1 VKIFIYIFFTL
12 AAIINLSCQTS
23 DSNNH
28 VFFGD
33 ELLLKENIELLKD
46 KRVGVVTNHSAVL
59 PNNVHLVDSILALG
73 INITAL
79 FSPEHGIR
87 GEISDGSEISS
98 SVDNQTGIP
107 IFSLYGSTK
116 KPTNE
121 MLKNIDIILFDIQDI
136 GARFY
141 TYISTLYYLL
151 QSAAENNLPVIVLDR
166 PNPIGGLRVGGPV
179 LDIDYSSFIG
189 IAPIP
194 VLHSMTI
201 GEIAELYVNE
211 NFINTSSKPELIVI
225 KMKGWKR
232 NYFWDDIDKAWIPT
246 SPNIPK
252 FETSLIYPGTC
263 FIEGTNVSEGRGTD
277 DPFLTIGAPF
287 INSAELIGFLKSLQ
301 IEGIEFSPSSFSP
314 VNIKGKAIHPK
325 YEGIKCYGVK
335 FMLTDKKIFNSV
347 EFGVYLIYS
356 LIKLYPDNFKFND
369 NYFDKLAG
377 TDKLRKDL
385 LAGKNPSEII
395 KSWENEL
402 DEFKSIRKKY
412 LVY

>member
-1 VKIFIYIFFTL
+1 MKFFIHIFFIFS
-12 AAIINLSCQTS
+12 AFVNQSCQPS
-23 DSNNH
+23 DCSTH
-28 VFFGD
+28 VYFGD
-33 ELLLKENIELLKD
+33 ELLLKENIGLLID
-46 KRVGVVTNHSAVL
+46 KRVGVVTNHSAIL
-59 PNNVHLVDSILALG
+59 PNNVHLVDSLIALR
-73 INITAL
+73 IDVTVL

-87 GEISDGSEISS
+87 GEISDGSKIVSS
-98 SVDNQTGIP
+98 TDDKTGIP

-116 KPTNE
+116 KPTKE
-121 MLKNIDIILFDIQDI
+121 MLNNIDIILFDIQDI

-141 TYISTLYYLL
+141 TYISTLYYIL
-151 QSAAENNLPVIVLDR
+151 QSAAENNLPVVVLDR
-166 PNPIGGLRVGGPV
+166 PNPVNGLRVGGPV
-179 LDIDYSSFIG
+179 LDLNYSSFIG

-194 VLHSMTI
+194 VMHGLTI
-201 GEIAELYVNE
+201 GELAELFVNE
-211 NFINTSSKPELIVI
+211 NFITTGSKPELTVI

-232 NYFWDDIDKAWIPT
+232 NYYWDDMDREWIPT

-287 INSAELIGFLKSLQ
+287 INSAELIDRLTSLQ
-301 IEGIEFSPSSFSP
+301 IAGIEFFPSSFTP
-314 VNIKGKAIHPK
+314 VNLKEKATHPK
-325 YEGIKCYGVK
+325 YEGINCDGVK
-335 FMLTDKKIFNSV
+335 FMITDKKKFNAV

-356 LIKLYPDNFKFND
+356 LIKLYPDNFKFRE

-385 LAGKNPSEII
+385 LAGKNPSAII

-402 DEFKSIRKKY
+402 EEFKSIRKKY
-412 LVY
+412 LQY

>member
-1 VKIFIYIFFTL
+1 VKLFIYIFFTL
-12 AAIINLSCQTS
+12 TTCVNLSCQPS
-23 DSNNH
+23 DNNTH
-28 VFFGD
+28 VYFGD

-59 PNNVHLVDSILALG
+59 PNNVHLVDTLLSLG

-98 SVDNQTGIP
+98 STEDKTGIP
-107 IFSLYGSTK
+107 IFSLYGDVK
-116 KPTNE
+116 KPTKE

-166 PNPIGGLRVGGPV
+166 PNPISGLNVSGPL
-179 LDIDYSSFIG
+179 LDLNYSSFIG

-194 VLHSMTI
+194 VLHGMTI
-201 GEIAELYVNE
+201 GELAELFVEE
-211 NFINTSSKPELIVI
+211 NFINTSSKPELAVI

-232 NYFWDDIDKAWIPT
+232 NYFWDEIDREWIPT
-246 SPNIPK
+246 SPNIPN
-252 FETSLIYPGTC
+252 FETALIYPGTA
-263 FIEGTNVSEGRGTD
+263 FIEGTNISEGRGTD
-277 DPFLTIGAPF
+277 NPFLTIGAPF
-287 INSAELIGFLKSLQ
+287 IKSEELINILISFKLA
-301 IEGIEFSPSSFSP
+301 GINFSPSSFAP
-314 VNIKGKAIHPK
+314 VNIKGKAVHPK

-335 FMLTDKKIFNSV
+335 FKLTDKKKFNAV

-356 LIKLYPDNFKFND
+356 LLKLYPDNFKFKD
-369 NYFDKLAG
+369 NHFDKLAG

-385 LAGKNPSEII
+385 LAGKNPSAII
-395 KSWENEL
+395 NSWEIEL
-402 DEFKSIRKKY
+402 EKFKSLRKKY
-412 LVY
+412 LLY

>member
-1 VKIFIYIFFTL
+1 VKFFIHIFFTL

-23 DSNNH
+23 NSNNH

-33 ELLLKENIELLKD
+33 ELLLEENIDLLKD
-46 KRVGVVTNHSAVL
+46 KRVGVVTNHSAIL
-59 PNNVHLVDSILALG
+59 PNNVHLVDSLLALG

-79 FSPEHGIR
+79 FAPEHGIR
-87 GEISDGSEISS
+87 GEFSDGSKISS
-98 SVDNQTGIP
+98 STDNKTGIP

-116 KPTNE
+116 KPTKE
-121 MLKNIDIILFDIQDI
+121 MLNNIDIILFDIQDI

-151 QSAAENNLPVIVLDR
+151 QSAVENNLPVVVLDR
-166 PNPIGGLRVGGPV
+166 PNPIGGLRVSGPV
-179 LDIDYSSFIG
+179 LDINYSSFIG

-194 VLHSMTI
+194 VLHGMTI
-201 GEIAELYVNE
+201 GELAELYVNE
-211 NFINTSSKPELIVI
+211 NFINTGSKPELIVI

-232 NYFWDDIDKAWIPT
+232 NYFWEDINREWILT

-263 FIEGTNVSEGRGTD
+263 FIEGTNISEGRGTD
-277 DPFLTIGAPF
+277 DPFLTLRAPF
-287 INSAELIGFLKSLQ
+287 INSGELINNLKSLQ
-301 IEGIEFSPSSFSP
+301 IEGIEFSPASFTP
-314 VNIKGKAIHPK
+314 VNIKGKAIHSK
-325 YEGIKCYGVK
+325 YEGINCYGVK
-335 FMLTDKKIFNSV
+335 FMLTDKNKFNAV

-369 NYFDKLAG
+369 KYFDKLAG

-385 LAGKNPSEII
+385 LAGKNPSSII

-402 DEFKSIRKKY
+402 EEFKSIRKQY
-412 LVY
+412 LIY

>member
-1 VKIFIYIFFTL
+1 MKFFTHIFIILILF
-12 AAIINLSCQTS
+12 ANLSCQTS
-23 DSNNH
+23 DSNNQ

-59 PNNVHLVDSILALG
+59 PDNVHLVDTLLTLG

-79 FSPEHGIR
+79 LSPEHGIR
-87 GEISDGSEISS
+87 GEISDGSKISS
-98 SVDNQTGIP
+98 STDEKTGIP
-107 IFSLYGSTK
+107 IFSLYGNVK
-116 KPTNE
+116 KPTKE

-166 PNPIGGLRVGGPV
+166 PNPISGLNVSGTV
-179 LDIDYSSFIG
+179 LDTAFKSFIG
-189 IAPIP
+189 IGPIP
-194 VLHSMTI
+194 VLHGMTI
-201 GEIAELYVNE
+201 GELAELFVKE
-211 NFINTSSKPELIVI
+211 NFINTNSKSELIVI

-232 NYFWDDIDKAWIPT
+232 NHFWDDIDREWIPT
-246 SPNIPK
+246 SPNIPN

-287 INSAELIGFLKSLQ
+287 INAEELINDLKSLQ
-301 IEGIEFSPSSFSP
+301 IAGIDFSPSSFTP
-314 VNIKGKAIHPK
+314 VKIKGKAIYPK
-325 YEGIKCYGVK
+325 YEGINCYGVK
-335 FMLTDKKIFNSV
+335 LKLTDKKKFNAV
-347 EFGVYLIYS
+347 EFGVHLIYS
-356 LIKLYPDNFKFND
+356 LLKLYPDNFKFKD
-369 NYFDKLAG
+369 NHFDNLAG

-385 LAGKNPSEII
+385 LASKNPSAII
-395 KSWENEL
+395 SSWEIEL
-402 DEFKSIRKKY
+402 DKFKSIRKKY
-412 LVY
+412 LLY

>member
-1 VKIFIYIFFTL
+1 VKYFIHIFITL
-12 AAIINLSCQTS
+12 TAFINLSCQS
-23 DSNNH
+23 VNIKNQ

-33 ELLLKENIELLKD
+33 ELLLEENIDLLKD
-46 KRVGVVTNHSAVL
+46 KSVGVVTNHSAIL
-59 PNNVHLVDSILALG
+59 PNNVHLIDTLLSLG
-73 INITAL
+73 IDITAL

-87 GEISDGSEISS
+87 GEISDGSKISS
-98 SVDNQTGIP
+98 STDDKTGIS

-116 KPTNE
+116 KPTKE
-121 MLKNIDIILFDIQDI
+121 MLNNIDIILFDIQDI

-141 TYISTLYYLL
+141 TYISTMYYIL
-151 QSAAENNLPVIVLDR
+151 QSAVENNLPVIVLDR
-166 PNPIGGLRVGGPV
+166 PNPVNGLRVGGPV
-179 LDIDYSSFIG
+179 LDLNYSSFIG

-194 VLHSMTI
+194 VLHGMTI
-201 GEIAELYVNE
+201 GELAELFVKE

-225 KMKGWKR
+225 KMKAWKR
-232 NYFWDDIDKAWIPT
+232 NYFWADIDREWIPT
-246 SPNIPK
+246 SPNIPN

-263 FIEGTNVSEGRGTD
+263 FIEGTNVSEGRGTE

-287 INSAELIGFLKSLQ
+287 INSAELIDKLKSLQ
-301 IEGIEFSPSSFSP
+301 IAGIEFSPSSFTP
-314 VNIKGKAIHPK
+314 VNLKGNSIHPK
-325 YEGIKCYGVK
+325 YEGINCYGVK
-335 FMLTDKKIFNSV
+335 FKVTDKKKFNAV

-385 LAGKNPSEII
+385 LEGKNPSAII

-402 DEFKSIRKKY
+402 EEFKSIRKKY
-412 LVY
+412 LLY

>member
-1 VKIFIYIFFTL
+1 VKLFIHIFFTL
-12 AAIINLSCQTS
+12 TAFVNLSCQP
-23 DSNNH
+23 SNSKNN

-59 PNNVHLVDSILALG
+59 PNNVHLVDTLLTLG
-73 INITAL
+73 INISAL

-87 GEISDGSEISS
+87 GEFSDGNEISS
-98 SVDNQTGIP
+98 STDDNTGIP
-107 IFSLYGSTK
+107 IFSLYGNVK
-116 KPTNE
+116 KPSKE
-121 MLKNIDIILFDIQDI
+121 MLNNIDIILFDIQDI

-151 QSAAENNLPVIVLDR
+151 QSVAENNLTVVVLDR
-166 PNPIGGLRVGGPV
+166 PNPIGGLSVSGPV
-179 LDIDYSSFIG
+179 LDLNYKSFIG

-194 VLHSMTI
+194 VLHGLTI
-201 GEIAELYVNE
+201 GEIAELFVTE
-211 NFINTSSKPELIVI
+211 NFINTGSKPELIVI
-225 KMKGWKR
+225 KMQGWKR
-232 NYFWDDIDKAWIPT
+232 NYFWDDIDRKWIPT

-287 INSAELIGFLKSLQ
+287 INSGELINNLKSYQ
-301 IEGIEFSPSSFSP
+301 IEGIEFYPTSYIP
-314 VNIKGKAIHPK
+314 VNIKGKATHPK

-335 FMLTDKKIFNSV
+335 FKLTDKIKFNAV
-347 EFGVYLIYS
+347 EFGVYLIYT
-356 LIKLYPDNFKFND
+356 LIKLYPDNFKFKD

-377 TDKLRKDL
+377 TNKLREDL
-385 LAGKNPSEII
+385 LAGKNPSAII

-402 DEFKSIRKKY
+402 EEFNSIRKKY
-412 LVY
+412 ILY